1 MLVGIGECMVEIAPN
16 GVSAYQLSFAGDTY
30 NACWTALI
38 ALRGAASV
46 RYVTAIGTDWMSDMM
61 FESFERAGVETGF
74 VRCMPDL
81 TVGLYAIRVLDGE
94 RSFAYWRRDSAA
106 TQSPFMSDRRAQRS
120 RPLGGFERV
129 GNLVGLEPDGFKHAL
144 RQARARTSNSPVPE
158 ATPPR

>member
-61 FESFERAGVETGF
+61 FESFERAGVDTGF
-74 VRCMPDL
+74 VRRMPDL

-106 TQSPFMSDRRAQRS
+106 TRLADDPAFVREALAGARIALVSGITVAIMSPRGRKIGRASCR
-120 RPLGGFERV
+120 ERV
-129 GNLVGLEPDGFKHAL
+129 Y
-144 RQARARTSNSPVPE
+144 
-158 ATPPR
+158 ATV